1 VTTGPGDPAGAD
13 AADLRLALELA
24 DLADSITRKR
34 FLAADLRVD
43 TKPDM
48 TPVSEADTAVEQ
60 AIRARLASAR
70 PDDAV
75 LGEEFGPSAG
85 AGAPGCAGSRRWIID
100 PIDATKNYVRGIPVW
115 ATLIALQERSEA
127 GERTTVGVASAPAL
141 GRRWWASEG
150 AGAFVDD
157 GRMEPRRLAV
167 SAVGELADAQL
178 LVSGPEEWGSEP
190 EGRGTRE
197 RLDTVLTLVRRCW
210 RTRAFGDFW
219 QYMLVA
225 EGAAEI
231 AFEPAVA
238 LWDLAAPQVI
248 VEQAGG
254 RFTDLAGLAT
264 ADGGDALASNGLVH
278 EAALAIV
285 GR

>member
-1 VTTGPGDPAGAD
+1 VPTDPDDPALAD
-13 AADLRLALELA
+13 PADLGLALELA
-24 DLADSITRKR
+24 DLADSITRER

-60 AIRARLASAR
+60 AIRARLATAR

-75 LGEEFGPSAG
+75 LGEEHGISSG
-85 AGAPGCAGSRRWIID
+85 ASSRRWIID
-100 PIDATKNYVRGIPVW
+100 PIDATKNYVRGVPVW

-141 GRRWWASEG
+141 GRRWWASAG
-150 AGAFVDD
+150 TGAFVDD
-157 GRMEPRRLAV
+157 GRSPAPRRLAV

-178 LVSGPEEWGSEP
+178 LVTGPEDWGI
-190 EGRGTRE
+190 
-197 RLDTVLTLVRRCW
+197 RLDAVLTLVSRCW

-219 QYMLVA
+219 HYMLVA

-254 RFTDLAGLAT
+254 RFTDLAGVAT
-264 ADGGDALASNGLVH
+264 AAGGDALASNGLVH